1 MIRRA
6 LVVLMVGV
14 GACGPGGTPSSDA
27 SLDEDLGGIDADATG
42 LAPDRLDVSQAPRD
56 QGVDAPPDVTSALP
70 DVTSAPPDVCDPL
83 AHVDCFFSVTCNAG
97 TVQRT
102 HHAPYPCC
110 DTATCAAAY
119 ARNVCLAE
127 GVTCPSMRCNARRFA
142 CNELNLA
149 REYQHAADALDLT
162 LFCEGGGRRSGD
174 RCGSD
179 EQCAPQVEGMP
190 GRLRCD
196 RDAGVCAPAPRP
208 AVPSGIECVWD
219 DDCAE
224 GERCDCAAT
233 DGGASARR
241 CAPAPGSDAGVPL
254 DG

>member
-1 MIRRA
+1 MA
-6 LVVLMVGV
+6 VMVGV

-27 SLDEDLGGIDADATG
+27 SLDEDLGGIDADVTATG
-42 LAPDRLDVSQAPRD
+42 LAPDRPDVSEAPRD
-56 QGVDAPPDVTSALP
+56 RGVDAWPDA
-70 DVTSAPPDVCDPL
+70 TSAPPDVCDPL
-83 AHVDCFFSVTCNAG
+83 AHVDCFFSVTCNGG
-97 TVQRT
+97 TVLRT

-127 GVTCPSMRCNARRFA
+127 RVTCPSMGCNARRLA

-149 REYQHAADALDLT
+149 REYQRTAGALDLT
-162 LFCEGGGRRSGD
+162 LFCEEGGRRVGD

-179 EQCAPQVEGMP
+179 EQCVPQAEGMP

-196 RDAGVCAPAPRP
+196 RDAGVCAPSPRP
-208 AVPSGIECVWD
+208 TVPRGIECIWD
-219 DDCAE
+219 EDCAE

-241 CAPAPGSDAGVPL
+241 CAPAPGSDAGVPF